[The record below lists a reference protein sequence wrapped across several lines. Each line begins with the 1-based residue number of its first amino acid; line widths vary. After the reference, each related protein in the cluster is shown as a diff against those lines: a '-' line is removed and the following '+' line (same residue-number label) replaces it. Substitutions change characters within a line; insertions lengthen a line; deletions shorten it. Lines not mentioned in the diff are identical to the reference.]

1 MNECFFFLVSLQ
13 SAQTKKQ
20 RKTVQKVLGH
30 CTMNEKKGQKR
41 AGKAIF
47 VYTCGRVVSERV
59 RKTIQSGIFFCF

>member
-1 MNECFFFLVSLQ
+1 MNAFFFSFLFKHKPLQ
-13 SAQTKKQ
+13 Q

-30 CTMNEKKGQKR
+30 CTMNGKKGQKR

-59 RKTIQSGIFFCF
+59 RITIQSGIFFCF